1 MGTSKGTK
9 ANQKGKNRVVTKIR
23 KLHARE
29 IIRCAK
35 RQGITLTRARSGQR
49 GLDDR
54 KLCAVSVI
62 NNEIFANPQSYGVH
76 GEVSQNLA
84 EYFGIDPDCIC
95 ALEAGFEGW
104 NRLID
109 TEESPY
115 YKVGQNVAR
124 LAGISGAT
132 E

>member
-1 MGTSKGTK
+1 V
-9 ANQKGKNRVVTKIR
+9 ATKIR

-29 IIRCAK
+29 IVRCAK
-35 RQGITLTRARSGQR
+35 RQGITLTPGRCGQA

-76 GEVSQNLA
+76 GEVRQNLA
-84 EYFGIDPDCIC
+84 EYFRVDPDCIS

-104 NRLID
+104 DRLSD

-115 YKVGQNVAR
+115 YKVGQNVAK
-124 LAGISGAT
+124 LAGLG
-132 E
+132 